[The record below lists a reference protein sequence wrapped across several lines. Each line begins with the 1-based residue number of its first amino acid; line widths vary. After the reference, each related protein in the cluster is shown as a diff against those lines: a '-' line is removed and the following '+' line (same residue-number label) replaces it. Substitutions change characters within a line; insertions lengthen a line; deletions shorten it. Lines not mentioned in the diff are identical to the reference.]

1 MTDQVERLRA
11 TLAAEYAALYA
22 YGRLGVWLEKEL
34 RPVAHDAEAA
44 HRARRDAVV
53 MRLLQ
58 RGVKAPVA
66 EAAYALPA
74 PVTDQASALKLA
86 IMIEERTAAIWRAA
100 LIDTTGDDRRLAV
113 DGLIDAAIRATRFR
127 KAAGV
132 TPTTV
137 AFPGRLEPN

>member
-1 MTDQVERLRA
+1 MTRADDRLMAAVVAEHAAIFGYGPVGARLDA
-11 TLAAEYAALYA
+11 STVTLAQA
-22 YGRLGVWLEKEL
+22 
-34 RPVAHDAEAA
+34 
-44 HRARRDAVV
+44 
-53 MRLLQ
+53 
-58 RGVKAPVA
+58 A

>member
-1 MTDQVERLRA
+1 MSRADDRLMAAVVAEHAAIFGYGPVGARLDA
-11 TLAAEYAALYA
+11 STVTLAQA
-22 YGRLGVWLEKEL
+22 
-34 RPVAHDAEAA
+34 AEAA

-53 MRLLQ
+53 MRLLA

-66 EAAYALPA
+66 EPAYALPA

-86 IMIEERTAAIWRAA
+86 IMIEERTAASWRAA
-100 LIDTTGDDRRLAV
+100 LIDTTDDDRRLAV
-113 DGLIDAAIRATRFR
+113 DGLIDCAIRATRFR

>member
-1 MTDQVERLRA
+1 
-11 TLAAEYAALYA
+11 
-22 YGRLGVWLEKEL
+22 
-34 RPVAHDAEAA
+34 
-44 HRARRDAVV
+44 
-53 MRLLQ
+53 
-58 RGVKAPVA
+58 
-66 EAAYALPA
+66 
-74 PVTDQASALKLA
+74 
-86 IMIEERTAAIWRAA
+86 